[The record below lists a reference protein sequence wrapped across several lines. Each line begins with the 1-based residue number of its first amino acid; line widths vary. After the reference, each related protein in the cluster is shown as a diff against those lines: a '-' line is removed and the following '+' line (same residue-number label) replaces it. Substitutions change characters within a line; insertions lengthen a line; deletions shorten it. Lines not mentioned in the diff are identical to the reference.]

1 MSNDRITGGELHAV
15 LDRVFETR
23 DFALESGKNLPELKI
38 IYNTYGVPAPDL
50 SNVILLTHGYT
61 SSHRMVEGLGPGM
74 AEGSWSSLVGPGKA
88 IDTDQYYV
96 ISSNMLGS
104 SYGSTGPA
112 HPNPATGRP
121 YGPDFPDI
129 TLVDIVTAQRAMLEH
144 LGVSH
149 LVAVVGNSY
158 GGFQAFQWGVTFPDF
173 ADGIVPVTTN
183 IKGRGDNTANL
194 VTRFEKDPNWNGG
207 HYYETG
213 GVVKTLTRLRIETL
227 ENYGYREYLATEYP
241 DPDDRVAEIR
251 RLAEKWA
258 TIFDANSLIVLGN
271 AIARFNVEKELSRI
285 KARVLFVL
293 SRTDK
298 LFPPSLEPGVMAAL
312 KGAGVRAE
320 YFEIDSD
327 YGHAAVG
334 LDGAKWAPRLALFI
348 QQVYG
353 LFPG

>member
-1 MSNDRITGGELHAV
+1 MNNDRTADDGLRAV
-15 LDRVFETR
+15 FDSVFETR
-23 DFALESGKNLPELKI
+23 DFTLESGKVLPELKLV
-38 IYNTYGVPAPDL
+38 YNTYGTPAPDL

-61 SSHRMVEGLGPGM
+61 SSHRMVGSLGPGM
-74 AEGSWSSLVGPGKA
+74 AEGAWSSLVGPGKA
-88 IDTDQYYV
+88 IDTDRFYV

-112 HPNPATGRP
+112 HTNPATGRP

-129 TLVDIVTAQRAMLEH
+129 TLVDIVTAQRALLEH

-149 LVAVVGNSY
+149 LAAVVGNSY
-158 GGFQAFQWGVTFPDF
+158 GGFQAFQWGVTFPEF

-183 IKGRGDNTANL
+183 MKGRADNTANL
-194 VTRFEKDPNWNGG
+194 IARFEKDPNWNGG
-207 HYYETG
+207 HFYETG
-213 GVVKTLTRLRIETL
+213 GIVETLTSLRIETL
-227 ENYGYREYLATEYP
+227 KNYGFREYLAVEYP
-241 DPDDRVAEIR
+241 DLDDPVAEIR

-258 TIFDANSLIVLGN
+258 TIFDANSLIVLGK
-271 AIARFNVEKELSRI
+271 AIARYNVEKELSRI

-298 LFPPSLEPGVMAAL
+298 LFPPSLEPAVMAAL
-312 KGAGVRAE
+312 KEANVQAE

-334 LDGAKWAPRLALFI
+334 LDGAKWAPRLAQFL
-348 QQVYG
+348 QQISG
-353 LFPG
+353 QT

>member
-1 MSNDRITGGELHAV
+1 MSADRAAAGGLHAV
-15 LDRVFETR
+15 FDLVFESR
-23 DFALESGKNLPELKI
+23 DFTLENGTVLPELEI
-38 IYNTYGVPAPDL
+38 VYNTYGTPASDL

-61 SSHRMVEGLGPGM
+61 SSHRMVGSLGPGM

-88 IDTDQYYV
+88 IDTNKYFV

-112 HPNPATGRP
+112 HTNPVTGRP

-173 ADGIVPVTTN
+173 IDGIVPVTTN
-183 IKGRGDNTANL
+183 VKGRGDNTANL
-194 VTRFEKDPNWNGG
+194 IARFEKDPNWNGG
-207 HYYETG
+207 RYYETG
-213 GVVKTLTRLRIETL
+213 GIVETLTRLRIETL
-227 ENYGYREYLATEYP
+227 ENYGYREYLAAEYP
-241 DPDDRVAEIR
+241 DPDDRAAEIR
-251 RLAEKWA
+251 RIAEKWA
-258 TIFDANSLIVLGN
+258 TIFDANSLIVLGK
-271 AIARFNVEKELSRI
+271 AIARFNVETELSRI

-298 LFPPSLEPGVMAAL
+298 LFPPSLAPVVMTAL
-312 KGAGVRAE
+312 KDAGVEAD

-334 LDGAKWAPRLALFI
+334 LDGSKWAPSLAQFL
-348 QQVYG
+348 QQ
-353 LFPG
+353 L